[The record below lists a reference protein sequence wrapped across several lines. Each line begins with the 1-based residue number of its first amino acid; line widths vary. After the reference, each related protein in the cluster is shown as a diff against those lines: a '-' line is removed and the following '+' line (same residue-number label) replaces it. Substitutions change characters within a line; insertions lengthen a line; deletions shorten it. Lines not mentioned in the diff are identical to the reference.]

1 MTTAMDGV
9 VTDTTVTAIGNG
21 VEIAITMDIG
31 LVMDT
36 GLSIGNPISMR
47 NRSSSRRRYTI
58 RHSNH
63 PASVCFSRLIF
74 VIGKCRVN
82 RKDFRAKG

>member
-1 MTTAMDGV
+1 MTTAMDGA
-9 VTDTTVTAIGNG
+9 TDTTVTALGSG
-21 VEIAITMDIG
+21 MGIAITMDIG
-31 LVMDT
+31 LVMGT

-63 PASVCFSRLIF
+63 PVSVCFFRLIF
-74 VIGKCRVN
+74 VIGRCWVTVRIPV
-82 RKDFRAKG
+82 